1 MPCFC
6 TTQNGC
12 PLNAL
17 SPLRPTQAAGGAKAW
32 CPLKI
37 TPTRRPL
44 PVGLWSRGERAK
56 SSQPVQKKSMKTK
69 NTKKNQEGLPNS
81 ISQHTAPEPVK
92 PEPAE
97 QAKPTRILPYVNFK
111 QREENRALATEKVL
125 DLLRQWLPKAYDLAE
140 VVGKWVW
147 VTFPEQ
153 PAEQVRGQLSQFGFH
168 WNNSRKCWQHPCG
181 QFATEGSGQDPRQ
194 KYGSHFA
201 ADLKA
206 A

>member
-1 MPCFC
+1 
-6 TTQNGC
+6 
-12 PLNAL
+12 
-17 SPLRPTQAAGGAKAW
+17 
-32 CPLKI
+32 
-37 TPTRRPL
+37 
-44 PVGLWSRGERAK
+44 
-56 SSQPVQKKSMKTK
+56 MKTK
-69 NTKKNQEGLPNS
+69 SNKNQKSGLPSRPDEQRSENTS
-81 ISQHTAPEPVK
+81 AVQPPAVAAPAA
-92 PEPAE
+92 AE
-97 QAKPTRILPYVNFK
+97 QGSSRPSRILPYVNYQ

-181 QFATEGSGQDPRQ
+181 QFATEGSGADPRQ
-194 KYGSHFA
+194 KYGSRFA
-201 ADLKA
+201 ADQVA

>member
-1 MPCFC
+1 
-6 TTQNGC
+6 
-12 PLNAL
+12 
-17 SPLRPTQAAGGAKAW
+17 
-32 CPLKI
+32 
-37 TPTRRPL
+37 
-44 PVGLWSRGERAK
+44 
-56 SSQPVQKKSMKTK
+56 MKTK
-69 NTKKNQEGLPNS
+69 SNKKSESGLPSRPEQLSTDNN
-81 ISQHTAPEPVK
+81 TAAQTE
-92 PEPAE
+92 AA
-97 QAKPTRILPYVNFK
+97 AKKETRILPYVNFK
-111 QREENRALATEKVL
+111 QREENRALATDKVL

-153 PAEQVRGQLSQFGFH
+153 PAETVRGQLSQFGFH

-181 QFATEGSGQDPRQ
+181 QFATEGSGADPRQ

>member
-1 MPCFC
+1 MGEGRE
-6 TTQNGC
+6 TG
-12 PLNAL
+12 L
-17 SPLRPTQAAGGAKAW
+17 S
-32 CPLKI
+32 
-37 TPTRRPL
+37 
-44 PVGLWSRGERAK
+44 SRDH
-56 SSQPVQKKSMKTK
+56 KKNIMKTK
-69 NTKKNQEGLPNS
+69 SNNKSSSGLLSRPDEQRS
-81 ISQHTAPEPVK
+81 ETPTTTQQPQVA
-92 PEPAE
+92 PAE
-97 QAKPTRILPYVNFK
+97 QAKPARILPYVNFQ
-111 QREENRALATEKVL
+111 QREENRALSTDKVL
-125 DLLRQWLPKAYDLAE
+125 DLLRQWLPKVYDLAE

-194 KYGSHFA
+194 KYGSQFA

>member
-1 MPCFC
+1 
-6 TTQNGC
+6 
-12 PLNAL
+12 
-17 SPLRPTQAAGGAKAW
+17 
-32 CPLKI
+32 
-37 TPTRRPL
+37 
-44 PVGLWSRGERAK
+44 
-56 SSQPVQKKSMKTK
+56 MKTK

-81 ISQHTAPEPVK
+81 ISQHTATEPVK
-92 PEPAE
+92 PEAVK
-97 QAKPTRILPYVNFK
+97 QDTRVLPYVNYAE
-111 QREENRALATEKVL
+111 RERCRALPVPEVL
-125 DLLRQWLPKAYDLAE
+125 AHLKRWYPEVYDIAE

-153 PAEQVRGQLSQFGFH
+153 PAETVRAGLSQVGFH